1 MLEPFFTTKPGYSGD
16 LTPARPAGIGN
27 VTLLD
32 KPIDTTR
39 LATMLAAM
47 QHSSGQR

>member
-16 LTPARPAGIGN
+16 LTSARLAGIGN

-32 KPIDTTR
+32 
-39 LATMLAAM
+39 
-47 QHSSGQR
+47 